1 MDGAPRG
8 RGRLPLSNLAEPH
21 YKMMEQNM
29 TASMLHYDALDFG
42 TIDSGVSPAPDH
54 EGANVSVRDL
64 ARLLHIECPEDAWLA
79 RAVFALRRVR
89 EGESLVRA
97 GDKFHSL
104 YVVRSGCFKTIYTD
118 LSGSEQV
125 LGFPMSGDLMGA
137 DGIDSG
143 HYSSTAVS
151 LDTSEVVI
159 VPFASLTHLA
169 DESPKLEALLYRV
182 LSRELVRVQNMAW
195 TLGTLGSEGRVAEF
209 LLSLSARLG
218 ALGYSRCSF
227 NLRMTRQE
235 IGSYLGLKL
244 ETVSR
249 ALSALNASG
258 CVQVHQ
264 RSIDIVDIDALR
276 NVIDPAAGITS
287 GSAAHL
293 EASPARI
300 AAGTIKRAKK
310 AQFRPGRSWQQL
322 AAA

>member
-1 MDGAPRG
+1 
-8 RGRLPLSNLAEPH
+8 
-21 YKMMEQNM
+21 MEQNM
-29 TASMLHYDALDFG
+29 TDANAHFDALDFG
-42 TIDSGVSPAPDH
+42 AMEPGTTSAQGH
-54 EGANVSVRDL
+54 EGANLSVREL
-64 ARLLHIECPEDAWLA
+64 TRLLHIDYPDEAWLA
-79 RAVFALRRVR
+79 RTAFALRRVR
-89 EGESLVRA
+89 EGESLVHA

-104 YVVRSGCFKTIYTD
+104 YVVRSGCFKTVYTD
-118 LSGSEQV
+118 YSGSEQV
-125 LGFPMSGDLMGA
+125 LAFPMCGDLMGA

-159 VPFASLTHLA
+159 VPLASLARLVN
-169 DESPKLEALLYRV
+169 ECPSLEDLLYRV

-195 TLGTLGSEGRVAEF
+195 TLGTLGAEGRVAAF

-249 ALSALNASG
+249 ALSALNTAG
-258 CVQVHQ
+258 IIQVHQ
-264 RSIDIVDIDALR
+264 RSIDITDADALR
-276 NVIDPAAGITS
+276 GVVDPAAHTPASIVPQPA
-287 GSAAHL
+287 SA
-293 EASPARI
+293 PARHS
-300 AAGTIKRAKK
+300 ADNDRRAKK
-310 AQFRPGRSWQQL
+310 SRTQLPSGLVWRQL

>member
-1 MDGAPRG
+1 
-8 RGRLPLSNLAEPH
+8 
-21 YKMMEQNM
+21 M
-29 TASMLHYDALDFG
+29 TASTQHDDALDFG
-42 TIDSGVSPAPDH
+42 SMEMAAPPVQEH
-54 EGANVSVRDL
+54 EGANVSVREL
-64 ARLLHIECPEDAWLA
+64 ARLLRIDFPKEAWLA
-79 RAVFALRRVR
+79 RTVFPLRRVH
-89 EGESLVRA
+89 EGESLLHA

-104 YVVRSGCFKTIYTD
+104 YVVRSGCFKTVYTD

-125 LGFPMSGDLMGA
+125 LGFPMCGDLMGA

-143 HYSSTAVS
+143 HYASTAVS

-159 VPFASLTHLA
+159 VPFASLSRLA
-169 DESPKLEALLYRV
+169 DECPKLEALLYRV

-195 TLGTLGSEGRVAEF
+195 TLGTLGAEGRVAAF

-258 CVQVHQ
+258 LIQVHQ
-264 RSIDIVDIDALR
+264 RSIDIVDAGGL
-276 NVIDPAAGITS
+276 NLVVDPAADIATG
-287 GSAAHL
+287 AA
-293 EASPARI
+293 ARRGPTPAR
-300 AAGTIKRAKK
+300 AEAKNGKRIKKPPF
-310 AQFRPGRSWQQL
+310 QPGLAWRQL

>member
-1 MDGAPRG
+1 M
-8 RGRLPLSNLAEPH
+8 S
-21 YKMMEQNM
+21 
-29 TASMLHYDALDFG
+29 HYDAFDFG
-42 TIDSGVSPAPDH
+42 TIDTGISPVQES

-64 ARLLHIECPEDAWLA
+64 ARLLHIDCPDDTWLA
-79 RAVFALRRVR
+79 RTVFALRRVH

-104 YVVRSGCFKTIYTD
+104 YVVRSGCFKTVYTD

-143 HYSSTAVS
+143 HYGSTAVS

-159 VPFASLTHLA
+159 IPFASLARLA
-169 DESPKLEALLYRV
+169 EECPKLEAMLYRV
-182 LSRELVRVQNMAW
+182 LSRELVRAQNVAW
-195 TLGTLGSEGRVAEF
+195 TLGTLGAEGRVAAF
-209 LLSLSARLG
+209 LLSMSARLG
-218 ALGYSRCSF
+218 ALGYSHCSF

-249 ALSALNASG
+249 ALSALNTSG
-258 CVQVHQ
+258 VIQVHQ
-264 RSIDIVDIDALR
+264 RSIDIIDAGGLHG
-276 NVIDPAAGITS
+276 VVDPAAGV
-287 GSAAHL
+287 
-293 EASPARI
+293 
-300 AAGTIKRAKK
+300 AAGPVARPRSSPQRSDAGKRTRKPR
-310 AQFRPGRSWQQL
+310 FPSELSWQQL

>member
-1 MDGAPRG
+1 MNTKSHLKTR
-8 RGRLPLSNLAEPH
+8 
-21 YKMMEQNM
+21 EQNM
-29 TASMLHYDALDFG
+29 TSSALHHDAIDFG
-42 TIDSGVSPAPDH
+42 TIDPDRSPAQDH
-54 EGANVSVRDL
+54 EGANVSVGDL
-64 ARLLHIECPEDAWLA
+64 ARLLHIDCPDAAWLA
-79 RAVFALRRVR
+79 RTVFVLRRVR

-104 YVVRSGCFKTIYTD
+104 YVVRSGCFKTVYTD

-159 VPFASLTHLA
+159 VPFASLARLA
-169 DESPKLEALLYRV
+169 DECPTLEALLYRV

-195 TLGTLGSEGRVAEF
+195 TLGTLGAEGRVAAF

-249 ALSALNASG
+249 ALSALNTSG
-258 CVQVHQ
+258 VIQVHQ
-264 RSIDIVDIDALR
+264 RSIDIVDAEALHS
-276 NVIDPAAGITS
+276 VIDPAAGIAAA
-287 GSAAHL
+287 SAASL
-293 EASPARI
+293 GSSPVRADASH
-300 AAGTIKRAKK
+300 GKRARKP
-310 AQFRPGRSWQQL
+310 QFQPAFAWQQL

>member
-1 MDGAPRG
+1 
-8 RGRLPLSNLAEPH
+8 
-21 YKMMEQNM
+21 M
-29 TASMLHYDALDFG
+29 TDSMSRYDALDFG
-42 TIDSGVSPAPDH
+42 AIDRETKRAPKR
-54 EGANVSVRDL
+54 EGANLSVREL
-64 ARLLHIECPEDAWLA
+64 TQLLHIEYPDDAWLA
-79 RAVFALRRVR
+79 RTAFALRRVR
-89 EGESLVRA
+89 EGEALVHA

-104 YVVRSGCFKTIYTD
+104 YVVRSGCFKTVYTD

-125 LGFPMSGDLMGA
+125 LGFPMCGDLMGA

-159 VPFASLTHLA
+159 VPLTSMARLVY
-169 DESPKLEALLYRV
+169 ECPSLEALLYRV

-195 TLGTLGSEGRVAEF
+195 TLGTLGAEGRVAAF
-209 LLSLSARLG
+209 LLNLSSRLG

-249 ALSALNASG
+249 ALSALNTAG
-258 CVQVHQ
+258 FIQVHQ
-264 RSIDIVDIDALR
+264 RSVDILDTEALR
-276 NVIDPAAGITS
+276 GVIDPAAG
-287 GSAAHL
+287 GSAKIAPH
-293 EASPARI
+293 APSPA
-300 AAGTIKRAKK
+300 AAGGADQAKRGRKP
-310 AQFRPGRSWQQL
+310 RPALPSGQAWRQL

>member
-1 MDGAPRG
+1 
-8 RGRLPLSNLAEPH
+8 
-21 YKMMEQNM
+21 M
-29 TASMLHYDALDFG
+29 TAAMSYYDALDFG
-42 TIDSGVSPAPDH
+42 TIDGGTLPAQEH

-64 ARLLHIECPEDAWLA
+64 TRLLHIDCPNEAWLA
-79 RAVFALRRVR
+79 RSAFALRRVR

-104 YVVRSGCFKTIYTD
+104 YVVRSGCFKTVYTD

-143 HYSSTAVS
+143 HYSSTAIS

-159 VPFASLTHLA
+159 VPLTSLARLV
-169 DESPKLEALLYRV
+169 DECPKLEALLYRV

-195 TLGTLGSEGRVAEF
+195 TLGTLGADGRVAAF
-209 LLSLSARLG
+209 LQTLSARLG

-249 ALSALNASG
+249 ALSALNSSG
-258 CVQVHQ
+258 VIQVHQ
-264 RSIDIVDIDALR
+264 RSIDIVDADALR
-276 NVIDPAAGITS
+276 AVIDPAAGIPASTAPRPGAPAPES
-287 GSAAHL
+287 G
-293 EASPARI
+293 
-300 AAGTIKRAKK
+300 AGNAKRASKPRP
-310 AQFRPGRSWQQL
+310 QFQPGLAWRQL

>member
-1 MDGAPRG
+1 
-8 RGRLPLSNLAEPH
+8 
-21 YKMMEQNM
+21 MEQNM
-29 TASMLHYDALDFG
+29 TAAMSHFDALEPG
-42 TIDSGVSPAPDH
+42 AIDRDATPVQDH
-54 EGANVSVRDL
+54 EGANLSVRDL
-64 ARLLHIECPEDAWLA
+64 ARLLHIDCPDEAWLA
-79 RAVFALRRVR
+79 RTVFALRRVR

-104 YVVRSGCFKTIYTD
+104 YVVRSGCFKTVYTD
-118 LSGSEQV
+118 FSGSEQV

-151 LDTSEVVI
+151 LDTSEVAI
-159 VPFASLTHLA
+159 VPFASMARLVY
-169 DESPKLEALLYRV
+169 ECPRLEPLLYRV

-195 TLGTLGSEGRVAEF
+195 TLGTLGAEGRVAAF
-209 LLSLSARLG
+209 LLALSARLG

-249 ALSALNASG
+249 ALSTLNAAG
-258 CVQVHQ
+258 IIQVHQ
-264 RSIDIVDIDALR
+264 RSVDIVDADALR
-276 NVIDPAAGITS
+276 GVIDSAAGIAT
-287 GSAAHL
+287 SAA
-293 EASPARI
+293 PAPG
-300 AAGTIKRAKK
+300 AAAAQRGVNGGKRARKQP
-310 AQFRPGRSWQQL
+310 AQFQHGLAWRQL

>member
-1 MDGAPRG
+1 
-8 RGRLPLSNLAEPH
+8 
-21 YKMMEQNM
+21 M
-29 TASMLHYDALDFG
+29 TAAMSDYDALDFG
-42 TIDSGVSPAPDH
+42 TIDTGALPAQEQ

-64 ARLLHIECPEDAWLA
+64 TRLLHIDCPDEAWLA
-79 RAVFALRRVR
+79 RTAFALRRVR

-104 YVVRSGCFKTIYTD
+104 YVVRSGCFKTVYTD
-118 LSGSEQV
+118 FSGSEQV

-143 HYSSTAVS
+143 QYSSTAIS

-159 VPFASLTHLA
+159 VPLASLSRLVY
-169 DESPKLEALLYRV
+169 ECPRLEALLYRI

-195 TLGTLGSEGRVAEF
+195 TLGTLGAEGRVAAF
-209 LLSLSARLG
+209 LLALSARLG

-249 ALSALNASG
+249 ALSALNACG
-258 CVQVHQ
+258 IIEVHQ
-264 RSIDIVDIDALR
+264 RSVDIVDAGALR
-276 NVIDPAAGITS
+276 GVIDPTAGIAGEIAPHPASALARSAAGN
-287 GSAAHL
+287 
-293 EASPARI
+293 
-300 AAGTIKRAKK
+300 IKRARKPR
-310 AQFRPGRSWQQL
+310 AQIQPGLAWLQP